1 MIDSS
6 TMKNNKNSHTSRNNK
21 SYLDLIREKMKSVM
35 PEVHR
40 QVRVYEEKRNTGKLT
55 APPNHSPLFSE

>member
-1 MIDSS
+1 
-6 TMKNNKNSHTSRNNK
+6 MKSKVK
-21 SYLDLIREKMKSVM
+21 SYVSFESKSFIEFINERLKTVM

-40 QVRVYEEKRNTGKLT
+40 QVKVYEEKRKLGKLT

>member
-1 MIDSS
+1 
-6 TMKNNKNSHTSRNNK
+6 MKNNKNSHTSRNNK